1 MPPLR
6 SLGTI
11 SGTFHDCSTEALL
24 AVVNAA
30 TAKTIVFSSA
40 VSVDEERPLALHL
53 FGHARHYV
61 FLS

>member
-1 MPPLR
+1 MSPLR

-11 SGTFHDCSTEALL
+11 SGTPHDCGSEALF
-24 AVVNAA
+24 AVMNAA

-40 VSVDEERPLALHL
+40 VSVDEERPLALHP
-53 FGHARHYV
+53 FGHARHFD

>member
-1 MPPLR
+1 VWAVHNN
-6 SLGTI
+6 G
-11 SGTFHDCSTEALL
+11 TEALL

-40 VSVDEERPLALHL
+40 VSVDEERPLALHP
-53 FGHARHYV
+53 FGHARHFG